1 MRNEKL
7 HKNWHNE
14 YKDTCGY
21 CGKIVEVSKSD
32 FEIDHFVPKSLAKS
46 KINNYEQLEN
56 DRNFKRYSR

>member
-1 MRNEKL
+1 MT
-7 HKNWHNE
+7 
-14 YKDTCGY
+14 KDTCGY

-56 DRNFKRYSR
+56 DRNFKRYSQ